1 MPAPPG
7 RGKAGKILQKAS
19 NQTRAYYAGWKKSD
33 EKLEKKDDLYG
44 RAIDSLVYNIKKR
57 KVAENKPPKIQEVV
71 REVIKEV
78 PFEVIRKVIKEVP
91 IEVEVEVIKEVPV
104 EVPVEVEVIKEI
116 RVEVPKLIEVIKE
129 VPKEIIK
136 EVKVPFEVE
145 VIREVEVPI
154 EVIKEVEVVKEVA
167 VPYPVDNP
175 ETIKKLK
182 DEFATKLKLS
192 ELSKKA
198 SEKRYQVALTQS
210 RLEWSGR
217 LGVDEKKYKRLAM
230 YAFIS
235 TPLVLTQILTWIIL

>member
-33 EKLEKKDDLYG
+33 EQLEKKDDLYG

-71 REVIKEV
+71 REVIKDV

-104 EVPVEVEVIKEI
+104 EVPVEVEIIKEI

-175 ETIKKLK
+175 ETIKKLN
-182 DEFATKLKLS
+182 ENFTTKLKV
-192 ELSKKA
+192 ERLSKKA
-198 SEKRYQVALTQS
+198 LEKRLGIALIQA
-210 RLEWSGR
+210 RLKRVEIIDTYS
-217 LGVDEKKYKRLAM
+217 KQYKRLAT
-230 YAFIS
+230 YAYI
-235 TPLVLTQILTWIIL
+235 LTLYSLPQILRILL